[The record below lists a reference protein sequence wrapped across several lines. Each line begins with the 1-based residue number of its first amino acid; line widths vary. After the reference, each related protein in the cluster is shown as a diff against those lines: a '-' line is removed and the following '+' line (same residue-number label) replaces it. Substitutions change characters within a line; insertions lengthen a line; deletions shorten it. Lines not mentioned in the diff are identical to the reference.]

1 MKRLWSTVLMA
12 AGLGVVSWVP
22 AHAQGSEP
30 VVKVGIVGPFSGP
43 FSGTFGT
50 PFRQGV
56 EAYVAQHGKMAGK
69 TRVEF
74 VFRDLEGPNPEKAK
88 ALAQELIVK
97 EKVQYLGGF
106 VFTPNALAVAPLI
119 NSAKV
124 PTVIFNASTSMIV
137 SKSDYFVRTS
147 NTLPQVTVPT
157 AKFALEQG
165 LKRAVTA
172 VSDYGPGIDAETSFK
187 AAFEAGGGKV
197 IETIRMPV
205 NASDFGP
212 FMQRVRALKPDVL
225 FGFLPAGPPTFG
237 FTKAYNENALR
248 ADGIRFLGTAETVES
263 DLQALGAPAI
273 GLETGYYYSG
283 VHESPENKA
292 FLASLAKVSPSAVA
306 NPSTVSA
313 FDGAHVLYKMIEAA
327 GTEKNAAKAMEAVK
341 GLSWNSPRGPI
352 KIDAVTRDVVQNVY
366 MRKVERDA
374 SGKLVNR
381 EFKTYEMQRDYGR
394 EGAGKP

>member
-1 MKRLWSTVLMA
+1 MGHLLRAVLAA
-12 AGLGVVSWVP
+12 AGLGMLALAP
-22 AHAQGSEP
+22 AQAQGNEP

-56 EAYVAQHGKMAGK
+56 EAYAAQHGKLAGK
-69 TRVEF
+69 VRVEF
-74 VFRDLEGPNPEKAK
+74 VYRDLEGPNPEKAK

-137 SKSDYFVRTS
+137 TKSDYFLRTS

-165 LKRAVTA
+165 VKKVVTA
-172 VSDYGPGIDAETSFK
+172 VSDYGPGIDAESSFK

-197 IETIRMPV
+197 VESIRMPV

-237 FTKAYNENALR
+237 FVKAYNENGLR
-248 ADGIRFLGTAETVES
+248 ADGIRFLATAETVET
-263 DLQALGAPAI
+263 DLQALGGAAV
-273 GLETGYYYSG
+273 GLETGYFYSA
-283 VHESPENKA
+283 VHDSPENKA
-292 FLASLAKVSPSAVA
+292 FLNSVAKVSASAVA
-306 NPSTVSA
+306 NPYTVSA
-313 FDGAHVLYKMIEAA
+313 FDGAHLIYKMIEAA
-327 GTEKNAAKAMEAVK
+327 GAEKNPAKAMEAVK
-341 GLSWNSPRGPI
+341 GLAWNSPRGPVR
-352 KIDAVTRDVVQNVY
+352 IDAGTRDIVQNVY
-366 MRKVERDA
+366 MRRVDRDA
-374 SGKLVNR
+374 AGKLVNR

-394 EGAGKP
+394 DGGGKS